1 MNLIGPQSL
10 VTLNFR
16 FTLTDG
22 TVVLSTFEST
32 PATLQIGK
40 GELGTRIEECLIGL
54 AVGTQRSFDLAE
66 GEAFGQFHEALVEWI
81 PRHELPADV
90 EVEPRAVLTFTAPDG
105 NAFSGQILDVSDDA
119 VQIDF
124 NHPLAGRAVRFDVEI
139 VGVN

>member
-1 MNLIGPQSL
+1 MNLIGRESL

-32 PATLQIGK
+32 PATLQIGR
-40 GELGTRIEECLIGL
+40 GELGTKIEQCLIGL
-54 AVGTQRSFDLAE
+54 AVGTQQSFDLAE
-66 GEAFGQFHEALVEWI
+66 GEAFGQFHQALVERI
-81 PRHELPADV
+81 PRAELPADV

-105 NAFSGQILDVSDDA
+105 NAFSGQVLELGDDDVL
-119 VQIDF
+119 IDF
-124 NHPLAGRAVRFDVEI
+124 NHPLAGRAVRFDVEV